1 VVSIDPGR
9 ETAPAAFRARFDT
22 SKGTFVIEAHREW
35 APIAADRFYN
45 LVKNGFYDGTRFF
58 RVRPGFMAQFGLNGN
73 PEIQSAWQR
82 AFLRD
87 EPVTLKNVRGFVTFT
102 TEGRPQSRFTQ
113 IFINFGDNSRL
124 DADVFAPFGE
134 VVTGM
139 EVVDKL
145 YSPPDEAQP
154 DQRRILR
161 EGNEYLQ
168 KEFPQLDI
176 VKKATIV
183 PVTPAAPARRR
194 PPDENALRQRA
205 EHFDRPVDN
214 RLGHAGHRQV
224 VGLGPIAREHDF
236 TRVDAEQ
243 RCGDLTRL
251 VERLAGLARR
261 PMRSGRVA
269 EALGE
274 ERQHGLD
281 RLGPHRRRR
290 RVIEVGQL
298 VRHPE
303 RLRGNRP

>member
-1 VVSIDPGR
+1 VRRGGADPSS
-9 ETAPAAFRARFDT
+9 RAGDASSDEEALRSVDLDGNGAVGCPGAIHT
-22 SKGTFVIEAHREW
+22 SKGMFVIEAHREW
-35 APIAADRFYN
+35 APLAADRFYN

-87 EPVTLKNVRGFVTFT
+87 EPVTQKNVRGFVTFT

-124 DADVFAPFGE
+124 DADGFAPFGL

-139 EVVDKL
+139 DVVDKL

-168 KEFPQLDI
+168 KEFPQLDF

-183 PVTPAAPARRR
+183 PVAPPAPARRR
-194 PPDENALRQRA
+194 P
-205 EHFDRPVDN
+205 
-214 RLGHAGHRQV
+214 
-224 VGLGPIAREHDF
+224 
-236 TRVDAEQ
+236 
-243 RCGDLTRL
+243 
-251 VERLAGLARR
+251 
-261 PMRSGRVA
+261 S
-269 EALGE
+269 
-274 ERQHGLD
+274 
-281 RLGPHRRRR
+281 
-290 RVIEVGQL
+290 
-298 VRHPE
+298 
-303 RLRGNRP
+303 